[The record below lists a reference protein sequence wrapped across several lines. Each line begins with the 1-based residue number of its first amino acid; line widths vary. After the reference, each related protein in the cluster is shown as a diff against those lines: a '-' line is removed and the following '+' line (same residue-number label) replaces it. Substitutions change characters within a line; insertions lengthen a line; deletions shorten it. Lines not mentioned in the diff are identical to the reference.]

1 MVAAAA
7 SLMRRSPPALP
18 LLGPALLLLVALS
31 SSSSHADAAWVP
43 VVDVNELV
51 VKQVGQ
57 FAVLVYGL
65 AHRKDLVFVGVVRG
79 QTEAA
84 VGGGT
89 NYRLVVAAAR
99 PDDGGSTALYDCL
112 VWGVPGSRSD
122 TWKLR
127 RFRKIV
133 VQS

>member
-1 MVAAAA
+1 MRSPAVFRVGVVALVGLLVAAAA
-7 SLMRRSPPALP
+7 TLPAP
-18 LLGPALLLLVALS
+18 CRAEWVAVADTNDLVIR
-31 SSSSHADAAWVP
+31 
-43 VVDVNELV
+43 
-51 VKQVGQ
+51 QVGQ

-65 AHRKDLVFVGVVRG
+65 AHRKDLAFAGVVRA
-79 QTEAA
+79 QTQNA

-99 PDDGGSTALYDCL
+99 PAGDGAGSTATAEYDCL

-127 RFRKIV
+127 RFRKI
-133 VQS
+133 QN

>member
-1 MVAAAA
+1 
-7 SLMRRSPPALP
+7 MRRSPLAFP
-18 LLGPALLLLVALS
+18 LGVVALLLAAAATLPAPSRAEWAAVA
-31 SSSSHADAAWVP
+31 
-43 VVDVNELV
+43 DVNDLV
-51 VKQVGQ
+51 IKQVGQ

-65 AHRKDLVFVGVVRG
+65 AHRKDLAFLGVVRG
-79 QTEAA
+79 QTQEA

-99 PDDGGSTALYDCL
+99 PGADGTTTTAEYDCL

-127 RFRKIV
+127 RFRKIH
-133 VQS
+133 S